1 MSWYIMSCHISSWLD
16 ASNMEV
22 RYVGAGSSLDE
33 DQVEERGLDKFSLRA
48 CIQPESAM
56 GPLLWLAVF
65 PLGKEDL
72 VEKRPQDYW
81 TRKCPRIHL
90 GMGPKGAVGQRSW
103 GIEMTCY
110 MSSPM

>member
-1 MSWYIMSCHISSWLD
+1 
-16 ASNMEV
+16 MEV

-81 TRKCPRIHL
+81 TRKCPQIHFRIGLKEAGVQRNWRIEIAVVDGRRDQCGFGIFPGLENL
-90 GMGPKGAVGQRSW
+90 GF
-103 GIEMTCY
+103 
-110 MSSPM
+110 